1 MKISVVIPCLNA
13 GTVIDQQLE
22 ALTKQTVPPY
32 EVIVADN
39 GSTDNSVAVVE
50 QYRDRLPR
58 LKVIDASGVRGASH
72 ARNSGAKAAT
82 SDYLAFC
89 DADDVVDQGW
99 LGALEQAFASHS
111 FLACRLDNEML
122 NPGAVNT
129 PQNQGLHNFRTPFY
143 PFAGGCVLA
152 IRKDIHAA
160 VGGFDE
166 TIPHLEDADYCI
178 RVQMAGHALTYVP
191 EAVVHYRHGTG
202 TKQSF
207 VEARQA
213 TYSKA
218 YNWGYG
224 LATLYLRYRDQGM
237 QLHGLAPRFVLIPLW
252 GLRVLGTG
260 FRSHSSLWRLGWHM
274 GVVDRLLS
282 TAEVPSP
289 PVVAPLAAAL
299 VTRS

>member
-1 MKISVVIPCLNA
+1 MKISVIVPCFNEAAVI
-13 GTVIDQQLE
+13 GQQLE
-22 ALTKQTVPPY
+22 ALAKQTVSPY

-39 GSTDNSVAVVE
+39 GSTDSSLAVIE
-50 QYRDRLPR
+50 EYRDRLPR
-58 LKVIDASGVRGASH
+58 LKVIDAAGVKGASH
-72 ARNSGAKAAT
+72 ARNAGAKVAN
-82 SDYLAFC
+82 SNYLAFC

-99 LGALEQAFASHS
+99 LEALEQAFASHG

-129 PQNQGLHNFRTPFY
+129 PQNQGLQNFRTPFY
-143 PFAGGCVLA
+143 PFAGGCALA
-152 IRKDIHAA
+152 VRKDIHES

-166 TIPHLEDADYCI
+166 AISHLEDADYCI
-178 RVQMAGHALTYVP
+178 RVQMTGHALTYVP
-191 EAVVHYRHGTG
+191 EAVVHYRHGAG

-213 TYSKA
+213 TYRKA

-237 QLHGLAPRFVLIPLW
+237 QLHGLAPRAVLIPLW

-289 PVVAPLAAAL
+289 PVFTPPVAALAA
-299 VTRS
+299 RS

>member
-13 GTVIDQQLE
+13 GAVIDQQLE
-22 ALTKQTVPPY
+22 ALAGQTVAPY

-39 GSTDNSVAVVE
+39 GSTDHSLAVVE
-50 QYRDRLPR
+50 QYRDRLPD
-58 LKVIDASGVRGASH
+58 LKIIDAAAVRGASH
-72 ARNSGAKAAT
+72 ARNAGAKAAT
-82 SDYLAFC
+82 GDYLAFC

-99 LGALEQAFASHS
+99 LGALAQAFSSHD
-111 FLACRLDNEML
+111 FLACCIDNEML

-129 PQNQGLHNFRTPFY
+129 PQSQGLQNFRTPFY

-152 IRKDIHAA
+152 IRRDIHAS

-166 TIPHLEDADYCI
+166 AISHLEDADYCV
-178 RVQMAGHALTYVP
+178 RVQMVGHTLTHAP
-191 EAVVHYRHGTG
+191 EAVVHYRHGTV

-213 TYSKA
+213 TYRKA

-237 QLHGLAPRFVLIPLW
+237 QLHGLAPRLVLILLW

-274 GVVDRLLS
+274 GVVNRLLS
-282 TAEVPSP
+282 PAEVPSP
-289 PVVAPLAAAL
+289 PYDLVAAL
-299 VTRS
+299 ATRS

>member
-1 MKISVVIPCLNA
+1 MKISVVIPCLNSEA
-13 GTVIDQQLE
+13 VIAQQLE
-22 ALTKQTVPPY
+22 ALAKQTVTPY

-39 GSTDNSVAVVE
+39 GSTDNTLAVVE

-58 LKVIDASGVRGASH
+58 LNVIDAARVRGASY

-99 LGALEQAFASHS
+99 LEAIEQAFTSHS
-111 FLACRLDNEML
+111 FLACRIDNEML

-129 PQNQGLHNFRTPFY
+129 SQNQGLHNFRTPFY
-143 PFAGGCVLA
+143 PFAGGAVLA
-152 IRKDIHAA
+152 IRKDIHES

-166 TIPHLEDADYCI
+166 MIPHLEDADYCI
-178 RVQMAGHALTYVP
+178 RVQMAGHSLTYVP
-191 EAVVHYRHGTG
+191 EAVVHYRHGNG
-202 TKQSF
+202 TEQSF
-207 VEARQA
+207 VEARQS
-213 TYSKA
+213 TYRKA

-237 QLHGLAPRFVLIPLW
+237 QLHGLAPRVVLIPLW

-289 PVVAPLAAAL
+289 PVAAPLAAAL
-299 VTRS
+299 ATRS